1 MSHRSVRGQLPRISR
16 RTRLRR
22 VRDFTWRMLRAI
34 LVVGAAFGPSVPLPP
49 PPPPQTI
56 EAKANQDSSEEEP

>member
-1 MSHRSVRGQLPRISR
+1 MSHSSVRGQLPRVSR

-22 VRDFTWRMLRAI
+22 VRDFAWKFLRAV
-34 LVVGAAFGPSVPLPP
+34 LVVGAAFGPSLPPPP

-56 EAKANQDSSEEEP
+56 EAKANDETSEEEP

>member
-1 MSHRSVRGQLPRISR
+1 MSHCRARGPLPRTR

-22 VRDFTWRMLRAI
+22 VKEFAWRLLRAV
-34 LVVGAAFGPSVPLPP
+34 LVVGAAFGPSVPPPP

-56 EAKANQDSSEEEP
+56 EVKANDESSEEEP